1 MIEKNNSQ
9 QEKGQEQ
16 VVDTH
21 EAKRRSQ
28 ELLDQ
33 AKHEA
38 QEAKHHHKENIDELR
53 NEIEKQAA
61 TAKEM
66 GASEAIGQQEPEAA
80 NTYWY
85 SSEYRKQAYDQML
98 RTVRNRLPKRDQLA
112 SKLFHQ
118 PMVEKASEIGSKTV
132 ARPSGVLT
140 GSILSFVSSFVI
152 YFFSKR
158 YGFDMTYSI
167 FIMSF
172 LGGFVLGVAVEFG
185 YKGVKALM
193 ARH

>member
-1 MIEKNNSQ
+1 MSEKHTSHV
-9 QEKGQEQ
+9 EHGHEQ
-16 VVDTH
+16 ADNTH
-21 EAKRRSQ
+21 EAKQRAQ
-28 ELLDQ
+28 ELLNE
-33 AKHEA
+33 AKREA
-38 QEAKHHHKENIDELR
+38 SEAKHHHKEHIDELR
-53 NEIEKQAA
+53 NEIEKQAS
-61 TAKEM
+61 TTQEM
-66 GASEAIGQQEPEAA
+66 GASEAINQQEPEAA

-85 SSEYRKQAYDQML
+85 SAEYRKQAYDQML

-112 SKLFHQ
+112 SKVFHQ
-118 PMVEKASEIGSKTV
+118 PVIEKASEIGSKTV

-140 GSILSFVSSFVI
+140 GSILSFVASFVT

-172 LGGFVLGVAVEFG
+172 LGGFILGIAGEFG
-185 YKGVKALM
+185 YKAVKALM